1 MENVIAVGTGD
12 VFHRFIAPSLEILE
26 LQQLL
31 KVLAT
36 VDIKKRASLEYLSE
50 KIEHRVRV
58 SEEPLSELLADLKPK
73 NPIVLLAHDNDLHY
87 QDAKDLINSGYKVM
101 LEKPYVV
108 NQSELG
114 NLKELISQAPNQI
127 FLMEYY
133 LMRKMSPLLLLA
145 GIIKPGSFYIGSE
158 EVFRERETYRDLKEY
173 AGKLEDIL
181 GDPVSIKIGI
191 LESQGDSGKLDHRGA
206 HVFDIRRGGGM
217 LQDMGIHALIPLFAL
232 EKYLGKVDKSF
243 IKGSVRLAE
252 SKEFYNLAKSKYN
265 LPDNFIGETYAEI
278 EMATEQKIPITISVG
293 KYIADS
299 PTQKDLVLK
308 GTKGKIDLNMHEN
321 FMHIYRGNDLIDRI
335 DLVNTKRNRY
345 YPVIRN
351 GMEYFSG
358 QNPSLSIP
366 SSDIQISSQE
376 LILNIIEKSR
386 RDNHIKLYENGEK
399 PSHIFNEQ

>member
-1 MENVIAVGTGD
+1 
-12 VFHRFIAPSLEILE
+12 
-26 LQQLL
+26 
-31 KVLAT
+31 
-36 VDIKKRASLEYLSE
+36 
-50 KIEHRVRV
+50 
-58 SEEPLSELLADLKPK
+58 
-73 NPIVLLAHDNDLHY
+73 
-87 QDAKDLINSGYKVM
+87 
-101 LEKPYVV
+101 
-108 NQSELG
+108 
-114 NLKELISQAPNQI
+114 
-127 FLMEYY
+127 
-133 LMRKMSPLLLLA
+133 
-145 GIIKPGSFYIGSE
+145 
-158 EVFRERETYRDLKEY
+158 
-173 AGKLEDIL
+173 
-181 GDPVSIKIGI
+181 
-191 LESQGDSGKLDHRGA
+191 
-206 HVFDIRRGGGM
+206 M